1 MKTFDEIKSDLM
13 DRYKMQLSD
22 IQKNL
27 DSVDISED
35 VKSNYARIADEILKY
50 LDNLDEM
57 TIIEI
62 GASTNSLIDAISRA
76 YNDHLTDYHN
86 NFERFMDDY
95 IIGITE
101 DGQLKPGAFYAQREC
116 SALGITTDDLE
127 AIKGVAPNSE
137 EAADILRQDVNEKL
151 GTSIPMANEMH
162 EAEVEYQ
169 AALDSGDKELENA
182 ALVHLKEVQRDSGK
196 LRNGGKFY
204 LLANDQQ
211 YQAAKAQTSG
221 MSL

>member
-1 MKTFDEIKSDLM
+1 M
-13 DRYKMQLSD
+13 
-22 IQKNL
+22 
-27 DSVDISED
+27 
-35 VKSNYARIADEILKY
+35 KSNYARIADEILKY
-50 LDNLDEM
+50 LNNLDEM

-101 DGQLKPGAFYAQREC
+101 DGQLKSGAFYAQREC
-116 SALGITTDDLE
+116 AVLGITTDDLE

-137 EAADILRQDVNEKL
+137 EVADILRQDVNEKL
-151 GTSIPMANEMH
+151 GTSIPMANEMY

-204 LLANDQQ
+204 LLANDQD

>member
-1 MKTFDEIKSDLM
+1 M
-13 DRYKMQLSD
+13 
-22 IQKNL
+22 
-27 DSVDISED
+27 
-35 VKSNYARIADEILKY
+35 
-50 LDNLDEM
+50 
-57 TIIEI
+57 
-62 GASTNSLIDAISRA
+62 
-76 YNDHLTDYHN
+76 
-86 NFERFMDDY
+86 
-95 IIGITE
+95 
-101 DGQLKPGAFYAQREC
+101 
-116 SALGITTDDLE
+116 
-127 AIKGVAPNSE
+127 
-137 EAADILRQDVNEKL
+137 RQDVNEKL

-182 ALVHLKEVQRDSGK
+182 SLVHLKKVQRDSGK